1 MRVIVIG
8 AGQSG
13 RNLALRLSREGHDAV
28 LVDHKQDALL
38 DAQSQMDILVIAGHG
53 CSPSVLDQAGLDKA
67 QLVVAVTG
75 DDEVNMIA
83 CSIARSAGV
92 PYRVA
97 RIGREEYLQHPDRI
111 DLETFG
117 ISRAIFPVRE
127 CAQEVVRLLTLP
139 GTYEV
144 VDLLGGKVLAA
155 GFPVS
160 TLSPLL
166 RAPLKRGLGTDL
178 LSSVRFILKTGRGTE
193 EIPHG
198 ETEFD
203 IGDKVVIAAPAS
215 AINPFL
221 DEVFPDRPRI
231 RKVVISGGT
240 ALGLETAREL
250 ETASER
256 EIVLLEADPVRAE
269 ACAAVLHRTLIMQ
282 GDLFSADVASE
293 AGIRSDVAYFA
304 ATDDDEYNIISCLLA
319 SRQNA
324 CYTLARVVRSEYLPV
339 IERETLL
346 DRPVNPS
353 LSMMNAILRHVRGQ
367 SVFEATSMDTL
378 PGEWLEAVLSDRN
391 EWVGHAI
398 RDLKMPRE
406 SILAAIQREDAV
418 HVPTGDFVLE
428 AGDRIVVFAL
438 PKAVSRLSALFSR

>member
-1 MRVIVIG
+1 L
-8 AGQSG
+8 SG
-13 RNLALRLSREGHDAV
+13 EGHDTV

-38 DAQSQMDILVIAGHG
+38 EAQSRMDILVIAGHG
-53 CSPSVLDQAGLDKA
+53 CSPSVLASAGLGDA

-83 CSIARSAGV
+83 CSIARAAGV

-97 RIGREEYLQHPDRI
+97 RIGREEYFRYPERI
-111 DLETFG
+111 DLEAFG
-117 ISRAIFPVRE
+117 ISRAIFPIRE
-127 CAQEVVRLLTLP
+127 CAQEIVRLLTIP

-155 GFPVS
+155 GIPVS
-160 TLSPLL
+160 TMSPLL
-166 RAPLKRGLGTDL
+166 KAPLKRGLRADL
-178 LSSVRFILKTGRGTE
+178 LSSVRFILKTGRGAE

-198 ETEFD
+198 ETQFD
-203 IGDKVVIAAPAS
+203 IGDKVVVAAPAA

-240 ALGLETAREL
+240 SLGLETAREL
-250 ETASER
+250 ETASEM

-269 ACAAVLHRTLIMQ
+269 ACAAALQRTVIIH
-282 GDLFSADVASE
+282 GDLLSADVVSE
-293 AGIRSDVAYFA
+293 AGIHSDTAYFA

-319 SRQNA
+319 SRQDA
-324 CYTLARVVRSEYLPV
+324 CHTLARVARSEYLPV

-378 PGEWLEAVLSDRN
+378 PGEWLEVVLSDRN

-398 RDLKMPRE
+398 RDLKMPKE
-406 SILAAIQREDAV
+406 SILAAVQREDSV
-418 HVPTGDFVLE
+418 HVPTGDFTLE

-438 PKAVSRLSALFSR
+438 PRAVSRLSALFSR